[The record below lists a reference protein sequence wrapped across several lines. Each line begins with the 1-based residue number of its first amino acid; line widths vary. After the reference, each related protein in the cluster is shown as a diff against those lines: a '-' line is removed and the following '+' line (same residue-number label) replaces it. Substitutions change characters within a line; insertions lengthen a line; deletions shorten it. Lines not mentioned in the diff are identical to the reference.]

1 MKRAYD
7 QMIAAIEN
15 EVFSQRLKC
24 GDKLPTERQLR
35 DQYELSRGS
44 VREALRVLEQ
54 RGLIQIRKGP
64 WGGAFIS
71 KLSAHTVSRTL
82 SDFMR
87 QANISYTQMI
97 EFRESIE
104 TRAAG
109 FAAERATPEDI
120 AGLKEL
126 LAKAMEYSR
135 WNEPNSRGF
144 YQLEAKLHQEL
155 ARISKNPLFEW
166 ISGTV
171 ALQNW
176 DIVGPPLLNEADEGL
191 RSLEDWIEIV
201 AAIENREIMNAQTI
215 IRTHLG
221 RYSNHLR
228 SLKRRNEAG
237 DDSD

>member
-7 QMIAAIEN
+7 QMIATIEE
-15 EVFSQRLKC
+15 EVFSGQLKC

-35 DQYELSRGS
+35 DQYQLSRGS

-54 RGLIQIRKGP
+54 RGLIQIRKGS

-71 KLSAHTVSRTL
+71 ELSAHTVSRTL
-82 SDFMR
+82 ADFMR

-109 FAAERATPEDI
+109 FAAERATPQEI
-120 AGLKEL
+120 AGLKEM
-126 LAKAMEYSR
+126 LANLVDHARQDRLDFRKY
-135 WNEPNSRGF
+135 
-144 YQLEAKLHQEL
+144 YQLEARLHQEL

-166 ISGTV
+166 IAGTV
-171 ALQNW
+171 TLQNW
-176 DIVGPPLLNEADEGL
+176 DIVGPPLTNEADEVS
-191 RSLEDWIEIV
+191 RSLEDWVEIV
-201 AAIENREIMNAQTI
+201 AAIENRESMNAQTI

-221 RYSNHLR
+221 RYGNYLR
-228 SLKRRNEAG
+228 SAQRRNPDG
-237 DDSD
+237 DHTA